1 MEANVFDE
9 AASILRSLL
18 PVELG
23 ELRQKVR
30 RYGMKVWFGPDR
42 PPRDHYEAQ
51 VIGPDASPEAEVLA
65 LEVGFHAEHPD
76 ERESQAVLD
85 RLLADEARWRGIVG
99 AEATAG
105 TFLGRATHWR
115 RISETWPDPD
125 LGAEDLPLEVATRL
139 ADYITALEPVRR
151 S

>member
-1 MEANVFDE
+1 MEANVFAE

-18 PVELG
+18 PGELG

-30 RYGMKVWFGPDR
+30 RYGMKVWFGPDQ

-51 VIGPDASPEAEVLA
+51 VIGPDASPEAQVLV

-85 RLLADEARWRGIVG
+85 QLLAGEARWRGIVG

-105 TFLGRATHWR
+105 PFLGRATHWR

-125 LGAEDLPLEVATRL
+125 LGDPELVLELGTRL
-139 ADYITALEPVRR
+139 TDYITAIEPLRR
-151 S
+151 